1 MSISWP
7 NRPHKCIISH
17 MCAKRKNILRV
28 EMLCIMYHRTVNYL
42 FLTMKI
48 IT

>member
-28 EMLCIMYHRTVNYL
+28 EMLCIMYRRTVNYM